1 MEKIL
6 RCAVVGMGL
15 LGSQHAEHLYKHKNT
30 LVTAVCDQKV
40 EKAKRWAEEHA
51 CSWYED
57 FTEMY
62 KKEKP
67 DLVVVATQDPYHKG
81 PILKACKSGIPF
93 VISEKPLTTSLADAC
108 EIREAA
114 KKSGTCIKVLF
125 PNRFYPLDRSIRLL
139 VYPGTC
145 GERTAGIFLRSLL
158 RHSSYSAMR

>member
-81 PILKACKSGIPF
+81 PYSKPAKAEFRLSSVK
-93 VISEKPLTTSLADAC
+93 
-108 EIREAA
+108 
-114 KKSGTCIKVLF
+114 
-125 PNRFYPLDRSIRLL
+125 NR
-139 VYPGTC
+139 
-145 GERTAGIFLRSLL
+145 
-158 RHSSYSAMR
+158 